1 MGGPSP
7 LQGGSKTFPSCP
19 TSIIARGSKHNL
31 GDENAPPDIVS
42 PGSNRL
48 VQKAPECA
56 RDGTTC
62 GDFGFQKL
70 MYGFLEYKNLDGGLS
85 QLASPAVPRLPPR
98 RPPLVSDGVAAQV
111 SAASLPYELENHFG
125 VSGLAICFHRFRF
138 GLAVRGATRL
148 SSSNPLCS
156 RALRR
161 RSDTGA
167 PASDGWGSWGAPWE
181 SPGLL
186 GGPRRLTSMILAVVT
201 FKTSGT

>member
-19 TSIIARGSKHNL
+19 TWIIARGSKHNL
-31 GDENAPPDIVS
+31 GDENAPLDIVS

-48 VQKAPECA
+48 AQKAPECA

-70 MYGFLEYKNLDGGLS
+70 MYGFLERKNLDGGLS
-85 QLASPAVPRLPPR
+85 QLASPAAPRLPPR
-98 RPPLVSDGVAAQV
+98 RPPLVSDGVAV
-111 SAASLPYELENHFG
+111 HFSAASLPYELENHFG

-138 GLAVRGATRL
+138 GLVVRGATRL

-156 RALRR
+156 RALR
-161 RSDTGA
+161 
-167 PASDGWGSWGAPWE
+167 
-181 SPGLL
+181 
-186 GGPRRLTSMILAVVT
+186 
-201 FKTSGT
+201 